1 MLLTLE
7 KMHLKRLFYLSKVT
21 APPLVILS
29 EPVRS
34 TAGLHI
40 FTLVERTGS
49 DRMTNRHLF
58 RSQPKNP

>member
-1 MLLTLE
+1 M
-7 KMHLKRLFYLSKVT
+7 T

-49 DRMTNRHLF
+49 DRLYVCLVEIGIEFQSQKTSSEELF
-58 RSQPKNP
+58 LSDEFNK